1 MKILFAASEV
11 APFAMTGGLA
21 DVAGSL
27 PLALAALGHDVRVVL
42 PRYRQ
47 VEKETFGLKHA
58 VTFSVPLS
66 SWKERCDILTGTL
79 GKNVAVYFIN
89 KDIYFDRPGLYGTP
103 KGDYPDN
110 AERFIFFSR
119 AIPELCRVLN
129 FKPDIIHC
137 NDWQTGLVPLYV
149 RTLAATIEELHS
161 ARTVFTVHN
170 LAYQGVFWHWDMRLT
185 GLSWDVFTPEGIE
198 FWGKM
203 NLLKAGLVYS
213 DVIST
218 VSATY
223 SREIQTP
230 EYGYGLD
237 GVLRKR
243 SSDLYGIMNGI
254 DYDAWDPAKDPALPK
269 PYSVARPSGK
279 QVCKEALQKQLNLPR
294 VPAPILGMV
303 TRLSDQKGLDILMDA
318 LPRIL
323 ALNCQLIILGTGDE
337 QYHRMLTEAGK
348 GQPDRMRVLLKY
360 DDILA
365 RRIYAGSDLFLMPS
379 RYEPCGLGQMH
390 ALRYGTVPVVRRTG
404 GLADTVV
411 NYNPRTGSGTGF
423 VFDEYSPVALAACV
437 VRALTEYRRPA
448 VWRHIVR
455 AGMKVDFSWTSS
467 AKEYSKIYKKAIDKK
482 QNIVHRGDRGDR

>member
-27 PLALAALGHDVRVVL
+27 PRALAALGHDVRVVM

-47 VEKETFGLKHA
+47 VDRETFSLTHA
-58 VTFSVPLS
+58 ATFFVPLS

-79 GKNVAVYFIN
+79 GKNITVYFID
-89 KDIYFDRPGLYGTP
+89 KDIYFDRPELYGTSRR
-103 KGDYPDN
+103 DYADN

-149 RTLAATIEELHS
+149 RTLAANIEELRGV
-161 ARTVFTVHN
+161 RTVFTIHN
-170 LAYQGVFWHWDMRLT
+170 LGYQGIFWHWDMRLT

-218 VSATY
+218 VSTTY
-223 SREIQTP
+223 SREIRTP
-230 EYGYGLD
+230 EYGNGLD

-243 SSDLYGIMNGI
+243 SADLYGIVNGI
-254 DYDAWDPAKDPALPK
+254 DPEAWDPAKDPALPQA
-269 PYSVARPSGK
+269 YSAGRLSGK
-279 QVCKEALQKQLNLPR
+279 QKCKDTLQKQLKLPR
-294 VPAPILGMV
+294 VPVPVLGMV
-303 TRLSDQKGLDILMDA
+303 TRLSDQKGLDILMAA

-323 ALNCQLIILGTGDE
+323 AMNCQLIILGSGDE
-337 QYHRMLTEAGK
+337 LYQRLLVEAGE
-348 GQPDRMRVLLKY
+348 GHPDRIRVLFKY
-360 DDILA
+360 DDTLA
-365 RRIYAGSDLFLMPS
+365 RRIYAGADLFLMPS

-411 NYNPRTGSGTGF
+411 NFNPRTGKGTGF
-423 VFDEYSPVALAACV
+423 VFDEYAPDALATCV
-437 VRALTEYRRPA
+437 ERALAEYFRPA
-448 VWRHIVR
+448 VWKRIVQ
-455 AGMKVDFSWTSS
+455 AGMKADFSWTRS
-467 AKEYSKIYKKAIDKK
+467 AKEYVKMYRKVLRK
-482 QNIVHRGDRGDR
+482 

>member
-27 PLALAALGHDVRVVL
+27 PRALAALGHDVRVVM

-47 VEKETFGLKHA
+47 VDREAFGLKHA
-58 VTFSVPLS
+58 ATFFVPLS

-79 GKNVAVYFIN
+79 GKNITVYFIN

-110 AERFIFFSR
+110 AERFIYFSR
-119 AIPELCRVLN
+119 AVPELCRVLN
-129 FKPDIIHC
+129 FRPDIIHC

-149 RTLAATIEELHS
+149 KTLVPNVDELRG

-170 LAYQGVFWHWDMRLT
+170 LGYQGIFWHWDMRLT
-185 GLSWDVFTPEGIE
+185 GLGWDEFTPEGIE

-218 VSATY
+218 VSSSY

-230 EYGYGLD
+230 EYGHGLD
-237 GVLRKR
+237 GVLSKR
-243 SSDLYGIMNGI
+243 SADLYGIVNGI

-269 PYSVARPSGK
+269 AYSAARPSGK
-279 QVCKEALQKQLNLPR
+279 QTCKEALQKQLKLPR
-294 VPAPILGMV
+294 VPVPILGMV

-323 ALNCQLIILGTGDE
+323 ALNCQLLILGTGDE
-337 QYHRMLTEAGK
+337 RYQRMLTAASEGNA
-348 GQPDRMRVLLKY
+348 DRMRVLLKF
-360 DDILA
+360 DDTLA

-390 ALRYGTVPVVRRTG
+390 ALRYGAVPVVRRTG
-404 GLADTVV
+404 GLADTVADF
-411 NYNPRTGSGTGF
+411 NPRTGKGTGF
-423 VFDEYSPVALAACV
+423 VFDEYSPDALTDCV
-437 VRALTEYRRPA
+437 ERALTEYGRPA
-448 VWRHIVR
+448 VWKRIVH
-455 AGMKVDFSWTSS
+455 AGMKVDFSWTRS
-467 AKEYSKIYKKAIDKK
+467 AKDYEKLYRKAMKK
-482 QNIVHRGDRGDR
+482 R